1 MIWRYSTSVAIPRSL
16 RIVGGQRS
24 IAESLAHSAPEMA
37 PHVRESQNL
46 LSLIGASRG
55 QSITL
60 PVAMQVPAFAKAL
73 QTYTNT
79 ISAFPLKEYIGKDQ
93 TVARSF
99 LVQPSKVTTYS
110 SLMARTIS
118 DLLVYDEA
126 YWKIT
131 ARSWD
136 GYPSEIMH
144 MPFVQLSWSVS
155 PSDPMQE
162 VPEYGT
168 LYWNGQVVPMGTYI
182 RFDGTGAGGWLQ
194 YGATAINTAAA
205 LEQAALNAAM
215 NPVPVTTLKNTGAD
229 LPGSQVDALL
239 DAWEESRTQK
249 STAYL
254 NSTIDL
260 IVNGFSARDMQ
271 LVEARQA
278 SGAQIARMANL
289 DPVWVGAGVPG
300 SSLTYANRTDL
311 YRQLLDLSLRPVMNM
326 ISQRLTMTDVTP
338 RGHSVTFDT
347 SVFLKE
353 SVGDMAQIV
362 NTLLPLGVINLDEAR
377 DFIDLPDLMDVDIEG
392 QD

>member
-1 MIWRYSTSVAIPRSL
+1 MAIPRSL
-16 RIVGGQRS
+16 RIVGGQRA
-24 IAESLAHSAPEMA
+24 IAESLAPASPEPA
-37 PHVRESQNL
+37 LHVRESQSL
-46 LSLIGASRG
+46 LSLINASRG
-55 QSITL
+55 QAITL

-93 TVARSF
+93 TVARNF

-126 YWKIT
+126 YWKVT

-144 MPFVQLSWSVS
+144 MPYVQLSWSVS
-155 PSDPMQE
+155 PADPMQE
-162 VPEYGT
+162 IPEYGT

-229 LPGSQVDALL
+229 LPSSQVDALL
-239 DAWEESRTQK
+239 DAWEESRQQK

-311 YRQLLDLSLRPVMNM
+311 YRQLLDLSLSPVMNL
-326 ISQRLTMTDVTP
+326 ISQRLTMADVTP
-338 RGHSVTFDT
+338 RGHNVVFDT

-362 NTLLPLGVINLDEAR
+362 NTLLPLNVISIDEAR

>member
-1 MIWRYSTSVAIPRSL
+1 
-16 RIVGGQRS
+16 
-24 IAESLAHSAPEMA
+24 
-37 PHVRESQNL
+37 VRESQSL
-46 LSLIGASRG
+46 LSLINASRG

-93 TVARSF
+93 TVARNF

-126 YWKIT
+126 YWKVT

-144 MPFVQLSWSVS
+144 MPYGQLAWSVS
-155 PSDPMQE
+155 PNDPMQE
-162 VPEYGT
+162 IPEYGT
-168 LYWNGQVVPMGTYI
+168 LYWNGVVVPMGTYI
-182 RFDGTGAGGWLQ
+182 RFDGTGAGGWLN

-239 DAWEESRTQK
+239 DAWEESRQQK

-311 YRQLLDLSLRPVMNM
+311 YRQLLDLSLRPVMNL
-326 ISQRLTMTDVTP
+326 ISQRLSMQDVTP
-338 RGHSVTFDT
+338 RGHHVVFDT

-362 NTLLPLGVINLDEAR
+362 NTLLPLNVISIDEAR